1 MLQTLRLA
9 ASTSQGDPRGCC
21 GSPRSC
27 GASEPDAHAAPNS
40 GAGVHGHQT
49 PAATSPGGARARR
62 PAPPPRD
69 PGPCPL
75 PALTP
80 RLPAGG
86 RPIRLEGVQVLGARN
101 LISAVPVQRSGVC
114 VCAAN
119 APGTQG
125 RCAAQGDPLV
135 QGEPRGLDGEGPG
148 HLTHH
153 GILGQG
159 REGDRRLG
167 LMAPPPCCP
176 APPTFPRDVFCP
188 SLLAAAPSSPVW
200 PGASLSPGW
209 SS

>member
-1 MLQTLRLA
+1 MDWGVWELRFQPLRLA
-9 ASTSQGDPRGCC
+9 ASTSRGDPRGCC
-21 GSPRSC
+21 GSPRSG

-40 GAGVHGHQT
+40 GAVVHRHQT
-49 PAATSPGGARARR
+49 PAATSPGSARARR

-75 PALTP
+75 PARPP

-86 RPIRLEGVQVLGARN
+86 RAIGVEGIQVLGTGN
-101 LISAVPVQRSGVC
+101 LISAVPVQHSGIC

-119 APGTQG
+119 RPGTRG

-135 QGEPRGLDGEGPG
+135 QGEPQGPAAKGPG

-159 REGDRRLG
+159 REGSRPL
-167 LMAPPPCCP
+167 LCP
-176 APPTFPRDVFCP
+176 APPTFSRDHSP
-188 SLLAAAPSSPVW
+188 SLLAAAPSSPAR
-200 PGASLSPGW
+200 PRASLSPGW
-209 SS
+209 SG